1 MYWGMLHLLACFQE
15 YYPLKPESFFFPL
28 NLDQSRE
35 ENKDIL
41 QISLLDSLVT
51 LSCELIN

>member
-1 MYWGMLHLLACFQE
+1 MLHLLACFQE
-15 YYPLKPESFFFPL
+15 YYPLKSESFFFPL

-35 ENKDIL
+35 ESKDIL

-51 LSCELIN
+51 FSCELIN